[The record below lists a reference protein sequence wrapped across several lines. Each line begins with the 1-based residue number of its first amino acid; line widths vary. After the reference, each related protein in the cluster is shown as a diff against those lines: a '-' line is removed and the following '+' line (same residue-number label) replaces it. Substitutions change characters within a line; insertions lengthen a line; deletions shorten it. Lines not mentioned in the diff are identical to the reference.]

1 MEDNMRVF
9 KHRGLAT
16 VLMGIGMCLPVTSGA
31 APKTGHAVAGDS
43 KQANKNELTDAQILG
58 FADTANTGEV
68 GQGNIALSK
77 GQADS
82 VKQFAQLM
90 VKDHTA
96 AKDKGRAIG
105 KELGLTPA
113 PSELSNGIQR
123 DGNEATA
130 QLEKASAQSFDR
142 TYMQIQVRLHEKVLK
157 KLDDVI
163 PKADASQ
170 VKALLTDMRGH
181 VEHHLAVA
189 RSTLTSLEKK

>member
-9 KHRGLAT
+9 KRHGLAT
-16 VLMGIGMCLPVTSGA
+16 VLMGIGMCLPVAAGA
-31 APKTGHAVAGDS
+31 APKTGPGAASES
-43 KQANKNELTDAQILG
+43 KPANKAEVTDAQILG
-58 FADTANTGEV
+58 IADVANTGEV
-68 GQGNIALSK
+68 GQANIALSK

-96 AKDKGRAIG
+96 AKEKGRAVG

-113 PSELSNGIQR
+113 PSELSNGVQR

-130 QLEKASAQSFDR
+130 QLEKASTRNFDR

-157 KLDDVI
+157 TLDDLI

-170 VKALLTDMRGH
+170 VKTLLTDMRGH

-189 RSTLTSLEKK
+189 RSTLKSLEK